1 MAVRQTIRYTDIEKA
16 IAQQIIKKLQKII
29 DLYLGTDTTKGELLV
44 RNLAIYERNTFR
56 LLLNYHAYIILYTI
70 EKDLSDWGR
79 NCFTENEIYHI
90 IAQVNI
96 YINGWVKQYIIFVN
110 KHPEILVSNIAG
122 KRSKVLI
129 WIDLSQQAW
138 KELKELVDA
147 VYKELLNIY
156 KSYCL
161 YTSEDISVYRE
172 KYPTV
177 NFMAVADIRNAL
189 LSGINSVMDIGTNSV
204 NLLNAVVDHAVA
216 RLSNNTNQ
224 LLKYEGLNNDQAGIV
239 DKKHQEFIDY
249 LTQQVFSDEGYLYG
263 GTRENIQTAITK
275 GNAPGIRDFTN
286 FALARAHTSAL
297 QGLYSTTAGNHT
309 YNESD
314 MAAVISRNRD
324 TVDNHAVMSYLE
336 MLDKAELLQPDD
348 EEVRVA
354 FGYRIPNEDIIQEI
368 YDKVMAKA
376 KEISGNVLTSGA
388 VNRSTTT
395 SDISGWR
402 LQLQNTA
409 DTAGEEAA
417 ADIPVDNTER
427 QNGSTGKGID
437 ASFTDPIAD
446 AGLGALVHTVN
457 KGKTSLASSADA
469 TADEILREIPNLDR
483 GYSGIN
489 VNTKN
494 PTKVSE
500 FPAGITSY
508 TIIDPDTGTVKKIP
522 VAKSVVTIGGVKENT
537 GTDTNTDTGAADTD
551 TNPSTTPSTSDTDTG
566 TGTTTDT
573 DTTPTPATSSSS
585 SGAPVTPTPA
595 NGEKGITPAT
605 ESTVFETPE
614 ESVTLVRARAGAN
627 RIIRTS
633 SVSTEYI
640 PTYHTFSGHDMIVTI
655 SIQVSPSRVINKVI
669 GAFQTITY
677 SIHNEKAP
685 VRVLGNMNV
694 KRYVFGPRT
703 IAGSLILIVFDRHW
717 MREFLGTY
725 AKIKNQGVEQYFLMD
740 ELPAFDLTI
749 SCCNEYGHSARMALY
764 GITIVNEGQVMS
776 TNDIYTENTYQFFA
790 TNVDYLDSVTGVVSS
805 TRNISAA
812 SNVPTRT
819 TATGTPGVTTD
830 ESAPG
835 TATDAPAD
843 SDTSDDTPSEKTL
856 NTSTVIEAA
865 YEDTNPRLKQYEA
878 IVQSAKEG
886 YLYKVNDNNEIVL
899 DLKDGEKQTYDT
911 SQAGTD
917 FNSLQDAQVE
927 DIFSKWK
934 QSVYDPAISQLCNDY
949 NTTEEALEDML
960 TGTDGGALQTQLG
973 EKYNECYDTY
983 KYYKHTLERI
993 KQSIEQAENALADT
1007 YRSKVNIPLT
1017 DETTS
1022 DTDATEGNSEEGEQP
1037 TV

>member
-1 MAVRQTIRYTDIEKA
+1 MRYPLATKQTTQYTDIEKA
-16 IAQQIIKKLQKII
+16 IAQQIIKKLQKVI
-29 DLYLGTDTTKGELLV
+29 DLYLGTDTTQGELLV
-44 RNLAIYERNTFR
+44 RSLAIYERNTFR
-56 LLLNYHAYIILYTI
+56 FLLNYHAYIMLYTI

-90 IAQVNI
+90 IAQVNV

-110 KHPEILVSNIAG
+110 KHPDILVSDIAG

-129 WIDLSQQAW
+129 WIDLSQKSW
-138 KELKELVDA
+138 EELKALIDA
-147 VYKELLNIY
+147 IYKELLSVY
-156 KSYCL
+156 KNYCL
-161 YTSEDISVYRE
+161 YTSEDISTYRE

-177 NFMAVADIRNAL
+177 DFIAAADIQDAL
-189 LSGINSVMDIGTNSV
+189 LSGIKSVTDINASSA

-216 RLSNNTNQ
+216 RLANNTNQ
-224 LLKYEGLNNDQAGIV
+224 LLKYEGLTNEQAGIV
-239 DKKHQEFIDY
+239 DKKHQEFVDY
-249 LTQQVFSDEGYLYG
+249 LTQQIFSDEGYLYG
-263 GTRENIQTAITK
+263 ATRENIQTAITR

-297 QGLYSTTAGNHT
+297 SGLYSTTAGNHV

-314 MAAVISRNRD
+314 MAAVITRNKAV
-324 TVDNHAVMSYLE
+324 VDNHAIMSYLE
-336 MLDKAELLQPDD
+336 MLDKAGLLNPED
-348 EEVRVA
+348 EEVQVA
-354 FGYRIPNEDIIQEI
+354 FGYRIPNEDIVQEI

-376 KEISGNVLTSGA
+376 KELSGDILTSGA
-388 VNRSTTT
+388 VNRGTTA

-402 LQLQNTA
+402 LQLQDTA
-409 DTAGEEAA
+409 DAAGEEAA
-417 ADIPVDNTER
+417 ADIPVNSTER
-427 QNGSTGKGID
+427 QNGSTGNGID

-446 AGLGALVHTVN
+446 AGLGALVATVN
-457 KGKTSLASSADA
+457 QGKANLASSADA

-483 GYSGIN
+483 GYNGLN
-489 VNTKN
+489 VNSKN
-494 PTKVSE
+494 PIKVSE
-500 FPAGITSY
+500 FPAGVTSY
-508 TIIDPDTGTVKKIP
+508 TVVDPDTGAIKKIP
-522 VAKSVVTIGGVKENT
+522 VSKTVITIGGVKEK
-537 GTDTNTDTGAADTD
+537 
-551 TNPSTTPSTSDTDTG
+551 SDTDTSAVDTG
-566 TGTTTDT
+566 TNPPVTPIASSTDTGIGTATDTGVTPVPPTPTTGTTT
-573 DTTPTPATSSSS
+573 
-585 SGAPVTPTPA
+585 PVTPTSTT
-595 NGEKGITPAT
+595 GGITPTAKN
-605 ESTVFETPE
+605 TVPETPE
-614 ESVTLVRARAGAN
+614 ESVTIVRSKAGTN
-627 RIIRTS
+627 RTIRTS

-685 VRVLGNMNV
+685 VRVLGDMNV

-819 TATGTPGVTTD
+819 TTTGDPSVTTD
-830 ESAPG
+830 ESEPG
-835 TATDAPAD
+835 TATEEPAD
-843 SDTSDDTPSEKTL
+843 TSTSDDTPSAKTL
-856 NTSTVIEAA
+856 NTSSIIETA
-865 YEDTNPRLKQYEA
+865 YESTNPRMKQYEA

-886 YLYKVNDNNEIVL
+886 YLYKVNDNNEVVL
-899 DLKDGEKQTYDT
+899 DLKNGKKQTYNA
-911 SQAGTD
+911 SQASSD
-917 FNSLQDAQVE
+917 FNSLQDAQASS
-927 DIFSKWK
+927 IFSQWK
-934 QSVYDPAISQLCNDY
+934 QAVYDPAISQLCDDY
-949 NTTEEALEDML
+949 STTEEALENML
-960 TGTDGGALQTQLG
+960 AGTDNGALQTQLG
-973 EKYNECYDTY
+973 DKYNECYSTY
-983 KYYKHTLERI
+983 KYYKHTLNGI
-993 KQSIEQAENALADT
+993 KQSIEQAENALANT
-1007 YRSKVNIPLT
+1007 YRVKVNVAPT
-1017 DETTS
+1017 EEASGDTT
-1022 DTDATEGNSEEGEQP
+1022 ATEGSSEEGEQP